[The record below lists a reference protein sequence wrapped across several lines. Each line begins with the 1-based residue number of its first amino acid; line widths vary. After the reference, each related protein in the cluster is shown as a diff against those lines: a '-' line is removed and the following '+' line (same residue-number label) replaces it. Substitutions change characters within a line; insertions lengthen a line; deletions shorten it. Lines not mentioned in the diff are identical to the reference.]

1 MIFQKKKDLL
11 SKVEFEFMNDVF
23 CECGQKKIINDYLD
37 VEEGGKLKTKPPSTP
52 SNFEEKKFEKD
63 FIINKEDKKKFTER
77 VGVEITINFL
87 FKLFIKVKIQI
98 KKDVKFEIKW
108 FILDFFLD
116 LREYILII
124 IGVIIENFFHFF

>member
-1 MIFQKKKDLL
+1 
-11 SKVEFEFMNDVF
+11 MNDVF
-23 CECGQKKIINDYLD
+23 CECGQKKIISDYLNA
-37 VEEGGKLKTKPPSTP
+37 EEGGKLKTKPPSTP